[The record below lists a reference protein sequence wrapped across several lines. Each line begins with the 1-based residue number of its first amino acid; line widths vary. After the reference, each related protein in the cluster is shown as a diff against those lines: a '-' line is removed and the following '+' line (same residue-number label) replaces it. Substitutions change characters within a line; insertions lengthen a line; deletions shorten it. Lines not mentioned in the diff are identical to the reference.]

1 MTITPTPTL
10 SATPTITATATPTP
24 GGDVSLIDKG
34 VGGGK
39 PGTTDDLGDF
49 SYAPSDT
56 AEQILSSARVSVSK
70 PKLFSSLTLTA
81 SLNGEQIGTSTIDA
95 PEITTN
101 TVFTFSPP
109 LTIPAGGGESLT
121 FALTGVIA
129 GKQAASLSLPNQ
141 AKLASLMGN
150 DGLGATGN
158 LMFGLSLL
166 GFAMFPFGAK
176 MRRRTSILAA
186 AILML
191 ALGVAGC
198 SGGSSGGNAP
208 PPSQS
213 STQKLIA
220 LDVTENGD
228 PVTISGLPIDLGKI
242 TKK

>member
-1 MTITPTPTL
+1 MT
-10 SATPTITATATPTP
+10 
-24 GGDVSLIDKG
+24 LIDKG

-56 AEQILSSARVSVSK
+56 AEQIVSSATVSVSK
-70 PKLFSSLTLTA
+70 PELFSSLTLTA
-81 SLNGEQIGTSTIDA
+81 SLGGEQIGSSTIDA
-95 PEITTN
+95 PEITAN
-101 TVFTFSPP
+101 TVFTFAPP

-129 GKQAASLSLPNQ
+129 GKQAVGLSLPDQ
-141 AKLASLMGN
+141 VKLAGIVGTGN
-150 DGLGATGN
+150 GNAGLGATGN
-158 LMFGLSLL
+158 LMLGLSLL
-166 GFAMFPFGAK
+166 GFAMFPLSIRT
-176 MRRRTSILAA
+176 RRRTSILAA
-186 AILML
+186 AMLML
-191 ALGVAGC
+191 AVGLVGC

-220 LDVTENGD
+220 LEVTENGV
-228 PVTISGLPIDLGKI
+228 PVPVSGLPINLGKI

>member
-1 MTITPTPTL
+1 
-10 SATPTITATATPTP
+10 
-24 GGDVSLIDKG
+24 LIDKG

-56 AEQILSSARVSVSK
+56 AEQILSSATISVSK
-70 PKLFSSLTLTA
+70 PTLFSSLTLTA
-81 SLNGEQIGTSTIDA
+81 SLDGEQIGSSTIDA

-101 TVFTFSPP
+101 TVFTFVPP

-141 AKLASLMGN
+141 MKLAGIIGVSN
-150 DGLGATGN
+150 RNVGLGATGN
-158 LMFGLSLL
+158 LLFGLSLL
-166 GFAMFPFGAK
+166 GFAMFPLSIRT
-176 MRRRTSILAA
+176 RRRTSILAA
-186 AILML
+186 AMLML
-191 ALGVAGC
+191 AVGLVGC
-198 SGGSSGGNAP
+198 SGGSSGNSGP

-220 LDVTENGD
+220 LDVTEK
-228 PVTISGLPIDLGKI
+228 GLPIPIAGLPINLGKI
-242 TKK
+242 TKR

>member
-1 MTITPTPTL
+1 VT
-10 SATPTITATATPTP
+10 
-24 GGDVSLIDKG
+24 LIDKG
-34 VGGGK
+34 VGGGQ

-56 AEQILSSARVSVSK
+56 AEQIVSSATVSVSK
-70 PKLFSSLTLTA
+70 PELFNSLTLTA
-81 SLNGEQIGTSTIDA
+81 SLDGEQIGSSTIDA
-95 PEITTN
+95 PEITAN

-129 GKQAASLSLPNQ
+129 GKHAAAGLSLPDQ
-141 AKLASLMGN
+141 MKLAGVIGSSN
-150 DGLGATGN
+150 ALGATGN
-158 LMFGLSLL
+158 LMLGLSLL
-166 GFAMFPFGAK
+166 GFAMFPLSIRT
-176 MRRRTSILAA
+176 RRRTSILAA
-186 AILML
+186 AMLML
-191 ALGVAGC
+191 AVGLVGC

-220 LDVTENGD
+220 LNVTENGI
-228 PVTISGLPIDLGKI
+228 PVPTSGLPINLGKI

>member
-1 MTITPTPTL
+1 M
-10 SATPTITATATPTP
+10 
-24 GGDVSLIDKG
+24 IDKG

-56 AEQILSSARVSVSK
+56 AEQIVSSATVSVSK
-70 PKLFSSLTLTA
+70 PELFSSLTLTA
-81 SLNGEQIGTSTIDA
+81 SLGGEQIGSSTIDA
-95 PEITTN
+95 PEITAN
-101 TVFTFSPP
+101 TVFTFAPP

-129 GKQAASLSLPNQ
+129 GKQAVGLGLPNQ
-141 AKLASLMGN
+141 VKLAGIVGTSNSL
-150 DGLGATGN
+150 DATGN
-158 LMFGLSLL
+158 LMLGLSLL
-166 GFAMFPFGAK
+166 GFAMFPLSIRT
-176 MRRRTSILAA
+176 RRRTSILAA
-186 AILML
+186 AML
-191 ALGVAGC
+191 VLAVGLVGC

-220 LDVTENGD
+220 LEVTENGI
-228 PVTISGLPIDLGKI
+228 PVPVSGLPINLGKI